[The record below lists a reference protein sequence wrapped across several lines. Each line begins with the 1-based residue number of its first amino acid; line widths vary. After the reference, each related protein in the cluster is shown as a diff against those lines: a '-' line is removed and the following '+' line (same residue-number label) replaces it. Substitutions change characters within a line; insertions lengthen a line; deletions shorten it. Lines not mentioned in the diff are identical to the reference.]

1 MWEDKDKD
9 GETKSSFSFNGTG
22 PKTFIMFMMTM
33 MMNKVINKSS
43 KEDQQLVIVSIT
55 VSTQNGHRL

>member
-22 PKTFIMFMMTM
+22 PKTFIVFMMTI
-33 MMNKVINKSS
+33 MNKVINKSS

-55 VSTQNGHRL
+55 VSTQNGHRF